1 MSENPISALSV
12 VVPVFNEE
20 ESLPRLMETLTSV
33 LGTLP
38 YPYEIILVNDGSTDN
53 SLAVMRAFG
62 ATYPQVKVVDFR
74 RNYGQT
80 AALMAGIDH
89 ATNDVVVMIDADLQ
103 NDPTDIP
110 RLLAKLDEGYDVV
123 SGWRKDRKDAQIRRN
138 WISRVANRLISRV
151 SGVKLNDYGCTL
163 KAYRRSVVSDI
174 RLYGEMHRFIP
185 IYAQWQGARITKL
198 SVTHHAREFG
208 TADVEDTVTSFATE
222 ATWQSKFGV
231 QDWTL
236 GAALLY
242 DELSVPDVA
251 GVGYRYTVPGVFAPV
266 RLTDESGTQTLH
278 VDGGIADL
286 VPIAGAAGLSPTRV
300 FVLDASVPPRM
311 PHART
316 PVEVLV
322 ASLGVAMRAR
332 PMVDLGPSV
341 EVHHLR
347 TPDLG
352 TRMTDFSRTAEHLA
366 LGRRAAAEL
375 LDRLAHG
382 HDKEPARP
390 TPRHARHHRLR
401 DIFGRAA

>member
-12 VVPVFNEE
+12 VVPVFNEA

-62 ATYPQVKVVDFR
+62 ATHAQVKVVDFR

-185 IYAQWQGARITKL
+185 IYAQWQGARITEL

-208 TADVEDTVTSFATE
+208 TSKYGLERIFKVVLDLLVVVFLRRFLAKPIYLFGGFGIASIILSVVTIILAIGLRLFLHISLIQTPLPLL
-222 ATWQSKFGV
+222 S
-231 QDWTL
+231 
-236 GAALLY
+236 ALLFLVGVMSILLGLIAEMMVRTY
-242 DELSVPDVA
+242 YESQGARAYLVRELINFSGKSGPD
-251 GVGYRYTVPGVFAPV
+251 T
-266 RLTDESGTQTLH
+266 
-278 VDGGIADL
+278 
-286 VPIAGAAGLSPTRV
+286 
-300 FVLDASVPPRM
+300 ASN
-311 PHART
+311 
-316 PVEVLV
+316 
-322 ASLGVAMRAR
+322 
-332 PMVDLGPSV
+332 
-341 EVHHLR
+341 
-347 TPDLG
+347 
-352 TRMTDFSRTAEHLA
+352 
-366 LGRRAAAEL
+366 
-375 LDRLAHG
+375 
-382 HDKEPARP
+382 
-390 TPRHARHHRLR
+390 
-401 DIFGRAA
+401 

>member
-12 VVPVFNEE
+12 VVPVFNEA

-62 ATYPQVKVVDFR
+62 ATHAQVKVVDFR

-185 IYAQWQGARITKL
+185 IYAQWQGARITEL

-208 TADVEDTVTSFATE
+208 TSKYGLERIFKVVLDLLVVVFLRRFLAKPIYLFGGFGIASIILSVVTIILAIGLRLFLHISLIQTPLPLL
-222 ATWQSKFGV
+222 S
-231 QDWTL
+231 
-236 GAALLY
+236 ALLF
-242 DELSVPDVA
+242 LV
-251 GVGYRYTVPGVFAPV
+251 GVMSILLG
-266 RLTDESGTQTLH
+266 
-278 VDGGIADL
+278 
-286 VPIAGAAGLSPTRV
+286 
-300 FVLDASVPPRM
+300 
-311 PHART
+311 
-316 PVEVLV
+316 LV
-322 ASLGVAMRAR
+322 AEM
-332 PMVDLGPSV
+332 MV
-341 EVHHLR
+341 R
-347 TPDLG
+347 TYYESQGAPAYLVRELINFGD
-352 TRMTDFSRTAEHLA
+352 RSAPN
-366 LGRRAAAEL
+366 AAA
-375 LDRLAHG
+375 
-382 HDKEPARP
+382 K
-390 TPRHARHHRLR
+390 
-401 DIFGRAA
+401 

>member
-110 RLLAKLDEGYDVV
+110 RLLAKLDEDYDVV

-185 IYAQWQGARITKL
+185 IYAQWQGARITEL

-208 TADVEDTVTSFATE
+208 TSKYGLERIFKVVLDLLVVVFLRRFFAKPIYLFGGFGIASIILSVVTIFLAIGLRLFLHISLIQTPLPLL
-222 ATWQSKFGV
+222 S
-231 QDWTL
+231 
-236 GAALLY
+236 ALLF
-242 DELSVPDVA
+242 LV
-251 GVGYRYTVPGVFAPV
+251 GVMSILLG
-266 RLTDESGTQTLH
+266 
-278 VDGGIADL
+278 
-286 VPIAGAAGLSPTRV
+286 
-300 FVLDASVPPRM
+300 
-311 PHART
+311 
-316 PVEVLV
+316 LV
-322 ASLGVAMRAR
+322 AEMMVRTYYESQGARAYLVR
-332 PMVDLGPSV
+332 ELINFNGGSGP
-341 EVHHLR
+341 
-347 TPDLG
+347 D
-352 TRMTDFSRTAEHLA
+352 TASN
-366 LGRRAAAEL
+366 
-375 LDRLAHG
+375 
-382 HDKEPARP
+382 
-390 TPRHARHHRLR
+390 
-401 DIFGRAA
+401 